1 MTTDTRSASDEYV
14 LAGQRAGRSGLSFTA
29 LWQGRTK
36 YLAGAVCVA
45 LSAIMLAPLV
55 VSISASLKTTE
66 EAAAIPPTYL
76 THQLSLDAYH
86 RLWVYQ
92 EGLPTYLLNSG
103 GVAGL
108 TILFCLAL
116 TIPAGYALARYPI
129 PGKELFFVFLL
140 LALIVPYQALLTPL
154 FFMFASGIDLGF
166 GPIKLTNS
174 LVGLA
179 IAHTAIQLPFSV
191 YIMRNSFEAVPRE
204 LEEAAA
210 IDGAGSRQMLFRIL
224 MPAIRPA
231 SASGM
236 PDSVSR
242 RRRSATILRSRGGN
256 SSNSEA
262 ARARMLGVNL
272 AISMPS

>member
-45 LSAIMLAPLV
+45 FSAIMLAPLV

-191 YIMRNSFEAVPRE
+191 YIMPCVLFYLLLQKYYVSGFLSGAVK
-204 LEEAAA
+204 
-210 IDGAGSRQMLFRIL
+210 
-224 MPAIRPA
+224 
-231 SASGM
+231 
-236 PDSVSR
+236 
-242 RRRSATILRSRGGN
+242 
-256 SSNSEA
+256 
-262 ARARMLGVNL
+262 
-272 AISMPS
+272 